1 MEDLEAL
8 AAHCRTIERLISLLD
23 AIRSVAEIAW
33 RRAEQGFDPLRQYSD
48 RLQKLFKETLIGLDP
63 EQRQALLNAE
73 ADERPSALLF
83 VTAERGLCGPFNDR
97 LVAQGLQH
105 ARKLSAQ
112 GHTVQLLCLGSR
124 GRRLLEAAG
133 HQLLYAKPLP
143 SLAVPTYVDIEE
155 IALDLLDLCEQ
166 RAFGRLLVA
175 HNAPVRRFQY
185 GATVRPLLPP
195 DLAVPERP
203 RARIVVKPAYDVP
216 ALLTHLLTEYLLLG
230 LYQAVIESAMSE
242 QLARV
247 YTMRLATENAR
258 KLLDKLTLDY
268 NLARSYAVTN
278 SLLEI
283 VAGYEATTERRSP
296 ET

>member
-8 AAHCRTIERLISLLD
+8 ATHCRTIERLISLLE
-23 AIRSVAEIAW
+23 AVRSVAEIAW
-33 RRAEQGFDPLRQYSD
+33 RRAEQRFDPLTQY
-48 RLQKLFKETLIGLDP
+48 RNHLQPLFSEALIGLDL
-63 EQRQALLNAE
+63 QYHYALLGAD
-73 ADERPSALLF
+73 ADELPIALLF
-83 VTAERGLCGPFNDR
+83 ITSERGLCGPFNDR

-105 ARKLSAQ
+105 ARKLSTQ
-112 GHTVQLLCLGSR
+112 GAMVRLLCLGDR
-124 GRRLLEAAG
+124 GRRLLEAGG

-143 SLAVPTYVDIEE
+143 SLAIPTYVDIEE
-155 IALDLLDLCEQ
+155 IALDLLGFIEQ

-185 GATVRPLLPP
+185 GATISTLFPP
-195 DLAVPERP
+195 DLAAPEHP
-203 RARIVVKPAYDVP
+203 RQRRVIKPVHDTS
-216 ALLTHLLTEYLLLG
+216 ALLTHLLTEHLLLG

-258 KLLDKLTLDY
+258 KLLEKLQLDY
-268 NLARSYAVTN
+268 SLAQSYAVTN

-283 VAGYEATTERRSP
+283 IAGYEATTKR
-296 ET
+296 